1 MVIVAAAILLFVL
14 VSKPF
19 SHEPAPPLAEELE
32 ITQNP
37 IPETLPT
44 ENQPDPIPESN
55 HTDETVI
62 VDVKGQVHT
71 PGVYTLP
78 SGSRV
83 LDAIAQA
90 GGLLPEAEEK
100 ALNLAARLVDEMV
113 IYVPLIGETE
123 TAVSIPTI
131 QNAASSNTQDN
142 ESIVNINLADETLL
156 MTLPG
161 IGPSKAKAIIDF
173 REDKGQF
180 QSIDDIKEVT
190 GIGDRTFDSL
200 KDFISVK

>member
-1 MVIVAAAILLFVL
+1 MAVAILLFVL

-32 ITQNP
+32 IIRNP
-37 IPETLPT
+37 IPENIPT
-44 ENQPDPIPESN
+44 ETQPDTIPESN
-55 HTDETVI
+55 QMDETVI

-83 LDAIAQA
+83 LDAIALA
-90 GGLLPEAEEK
+90 GGLLPDAEEK

-113 IYVPLIGETE
+113 IYVPLIGEAE
-123 TAVSIPTI
+123 IPLSIPSS
-131 QNAASSNTQDN
+131 QNATSSENLPN
-142 ESIVNINLADETLL
+142 SSIVNINLADETLL
-156 MTLPG
+156 MSLPG
-161 IGPSKAKAIIDF
+161 IGPSKAKAIVDF
-173 REDKGQF
+173 REDKGPF
-180 QSIDDIKEVT
+180 QSIDDLKEVS

>member
-1 MVIVAAAILLFVL
+1 MVAVAILLFVL

-19 SHEPAPPLAEELE
+19 SHESAPPLAEELE
-32 ITQNP
+32 TIQNP

-44 ENQPDPIPESN
+44 ENQPVPTPESN
-55 HTDETVI
+55 QIDVNVI

-83 LDAIAQA
+83 LDAIQQA

-123 TAVSIPTI
+123 TAVPIPTI
-131 QNAASSNTQDN
+131 QNAASPQTQEN
-142 ESIVNINLADETLL
+142 SSVVNINLADETLL

-161 IGPSKAKAIIDF
+161 IGPSKAEAIVDF
-173 REDKGQF
+173 REDKGHF
-180 QSIDDIKEVT
+180 QSIDELKEVT